1 MSFVLDASPA
11 LALCFDDE
19 AEAGVLD
26 LMEQLRTEP
35 AWVPAGWK
43 LEVAQALWRAERRGR
58 LLPDNVE
65 ETIELAASLPVV
77 VDDETSQHALGDTL
91 DLARTLQISTY
102 DASYVELARRR
113 RLPLATLDRRLSEA
127 ARSIGVGTV
136 L

>member
-19 AEAGVLD
+19 AEPGVLE
-26 LMEQLRTEP
+26 LMEQLRTQP

-43 LEVAQALWRAERRGR
+43 LEVAQALWHAERRGR
-58 LLPDNVE
+58 VLPNNVE
-65 ETIELAASLPVV
+65 ETVELAASLPVV
-77 VDDETSQHALGDTL
+77 VDDETSRHALGDTL
-91 DLARTLQISTY
+91 DLARALQISTY

-113 RLPLATLDRRLSEA
+113 KLPLATLDRRLSEA
-127 ARSIGVGTV
+127 ARSIGLATV

>member
-113 RLPLATLDRRLSEA
+113 QLPLATLDRRLREA